1 MCDGFRNRGSSAK
14 NAFRLVSPRSRH
26 PEGCLPGRAGPG
38 RDLREVWS
46 QAQSPAPAN
55 LPCEENTQS
64 LRARA
69 NERQKR
75 LAFAPLIEIETEN
88 CGPSHLFT
96 PGLTAKRSISPSNG
110 LSATSARN

>member
-1 MCDGFRNRGSSAK
+1 MRIGCRNCGPRAK
-14 NAFRLVSPRSRH
+14 NAFGPVPPRSRH

-46 QAQSPAPAN
+46 QAQSPAPTH

-64 LRARA
+64 LRART
-69 NERQKR
+69 NERQMR

-88 CGPSHLFT
+88 CTPSHLFI
-96 PGLTAKRSISPSNG
+96 PRGAGKCNVSSG
-110 LSATSARN
+110 DVLSAIPAR

>member
-1 MCDGFRNRGSSAK
+1 MCDGLRNRGPGAK
-14 NAFRLVSPRSRH
+14 NAFGLVSPRSRH

-46 QAQSPAPAN
+46 QAQSPAPTH
-55 LPCEENTQS
+55 LPCEENTQH
-64 LRARA
+64 ARA
-69 NERQKR
+69 NERQQR

-88 CGPSHLFT
+88 CTPSHLFT
-96 PGLTAKRSISPSNG
+96 PRGAGKRNVSSSYG